1 MYFQGDR
8 RKTLKKSSPGNPS
21 LDKNRRVDQG
31 PIAENKRLGIEE
43 EHATIA
49 SQAKR
54 EGLGVDTYL
63 RALALRTAFE
73 ASPSPRGRAFRALRE
88 IQEQSKARGPDK
100 LSAKEIEAEIKAAR
114 ATRHRR

>member
-1 MYFQGDR
+1 LARELTIQ
-8 RKTLKKSSPGNPS
+8 
-21 LDKNRRVDQG
+21 
-31 PIAENKRLGIEE
+31 IRLTEE

-54 EGLGVDTYL
+54 EGLGVGTYL

-88 IQEQSKARGPDK
+88 IQEHSKARGLDK
-100 LSAKEIEAEIKAAR
+100 LSAKEIETEIKAAR
-114 ATRHRR
+114 AARRRQ